1 MNDNTDRTFLLVA
14 TVVLVLMLMHLL
26 PDMSVGSVELRP
38 VEMLADLAGTTLQS
52 SAGEDTDGRH
62 AGGGTADS
70 DSSTV
75 GTWMALE
82 NWPDSVSPIADYSEG
97 AAGGMTTTMPLP
109 RDCCAMRRRAGHCA

>member
-38 VEMLADLAGTTLQS
+38 VEMLADLAGTASQPS
-52 SAGEDTDGRH
+52 SAGEGTDGRH

-82 NWPDSVSPIADYSEG
+82 NWPDSVSPIADYS
-97 AAGGMTTTMPLP
+97 
-109 RDCCAMRRRAGHCA
+109 